1 MAVKAAGTAAAAVA
15 SPEEGKMRRLKIS
28 PRPDYA
34 ARLEAIGLSFHAWDD
49 YWCEEVCYR
58 FTSEQIDLLEAR
70 TAELHRM
77 CIEAFKHVILAK
89 RLGQLGIPAAYWQAI
104 ETSFMRNEFS
114 LYGRFDLAYDGVS
127 EPKLLEYNADTPTSL
142 LESAVAQWYWMK
154 EKFPEHDQFNSL
166 HERLVERWQSLHSPD
181 NRIHFASLAGNE
193 EDWVCVHYLMDTAK
207 QAGFEVRHIAI
218 EKLGWDRG
226 RNSFV
231 DENNVPISTL
241 FKLYPWEWMMREEFG
256 PMTVASVTRFIEPMW
271 KSVLS
276 CKGILPILWE
286 LYPGHPNLLPAYFE
300 PGLLSS
306 YAKKPLFSREG
317 ANIVLVEN
325 GKVIADD
332 EGPYGSE
339 GYIYQ
344 ALHKLPDFDG
354 NYPVIGSWIV
364 GDQPAGICLREDAL
378 LVTTNMSNFIP
389 HDFVRT
395 DEGRCWAACPG

>member
-1 MAVKAAGTAAAAVA
+1 MVVKAAGTAAVAAA
-15 SPEEGKMRRLKIS
+15 SPEEGEMRRLKIS

-77 CIEAFKHVILAK
+77 CIEAVKHVVLAK

-104 ETSFMRNEFS
+104 ETSFARNEFS

-166 HERLVERWQSLHSPD
+166 HERLVERWQSLRSPD
-181 NRIHFASLAGNE
+181 NRVHFASLADNE

-207 QAGFEVRHIAI
+207 QAGFDVRHIAI

-226 RNSFV
+226 RNAFV
-231 DENNVPISTL
+231 DENNAPISTL

-256 PMTVASVTRFIEPMW
+256 PMTVASATRFIEPMW

-332 EGPYGSE
+332 EGPYGRE

-395 DEGRCWAACPG
+395 DNDR

>member
-1 MAVKAAGTAAAAVA
+1 
-15 SPEEGKMRRLKIS
+15 MRRMQVS
-28 PRPDYA
+28 PRPDHA
-34 ARLEAIGLSFHAWDD
+34 TKLEAIGLSFHAWDD
-49 YWCEEVCYR
+49 YWCEAVCYR
-58 FTSEQIDLLEAR
+58 FTAEQIDLLEAR

-77 CIEAFKHVILAK
+77 CIQAVKHVILAQ
-89 RLGQLGIPAAYWQAI
+89 RLGELGIPAAYWQAI
-104 ETSFMRNEFS
+104 ETSFARNEFS
-114 LYGRFDLAYDGVS
+114 LYGRFDLAYDGIT

-154 EKFPEHDQFNSL
+154 EKFPSDDQFNSL
-166 HERLVERWQSLHSPD
+166 HERLVERWKSLRSED
-181 NRIHFASLAGNE
+181 GCIWFASLAGNE

-207 QAGFEVRHIAI
+207 QAGFEVRHIDI
-218 EKLGWDRG
+218 ENLGWHPG
-226 RNSFV
+226 LNQFV
-231 DENNVPISTL
+231 GENKEPIGTL
-241 FKLYPWEWMMREEFG
+241 FKLYPWEWMMREAFG
-256 PMTVASVTRFIEPMW
+256 PMTIACRTRFVEPIW

-325 GKVIADD
+325 GGVIAEDA
-332 EGPYGSE
+332 GPYGRE

-378 LVTTNMSNFIP
+378 LVTTNMSNFVP
-389 HDFVRT
+389 HYVVKADQT
-395 DEGRCWAACPG
+395 G